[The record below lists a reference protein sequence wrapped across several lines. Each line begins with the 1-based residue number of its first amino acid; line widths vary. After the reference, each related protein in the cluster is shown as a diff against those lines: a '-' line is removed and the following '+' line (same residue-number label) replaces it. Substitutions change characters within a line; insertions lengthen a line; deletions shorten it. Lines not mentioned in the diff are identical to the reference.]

1 MLEPIR
7 KDLEK
12 AVLDLRALVRDP
24 GSSIPLWSWQRWDVQ
39 TANGERVMNLEHPIE
54 KDYEKFLYYQI
65 ESLLQRDSVKS
76 LVTSIEEHAVI
87 REALCLKP
95 NEVRQEVTWDYLLP
109 MTAAVLKREDA
120 GDQIAEAIGKIFAD
134 LDAAVREPMYTVKY
148 FAPLRHFSCTED
160 ELELTDGIYIRR
172 IPNDEMAGHLNAI
185 ATYTNFSDFQEL
197 QFQLEAV
204 EQIKRASPRMGAV
217 SGTFQTLFSEIEEAL
232 RVLKVGAVGSLFY
245 RVQAPG
251 FFGSGQS
258 ATVYSTGVRLYGEK
272 ETFIYKFSKED
283 IPNLINVHKGLKS
296 LRTNARFAIALRR
309 FGGAYTKPMGDDR
322 VLDYW
327 IALEALVLPDGKE
340 GELRTKAA
348 LRLAWLLGTNADRA
362 EIFKNVQKSY
372 NLRSSI
378 AHGTQHHAKPEDVAY
393 LEGLVR
399 QTMLHCLERREVPEP
414 DWLNRLVLNVL

>member
-1 MLEPIR
+1 
-7 KDLEK
+7 
-12 AVLDLRALVRDP
+12 
-24 GSSIPLWSWQRWDVQ
+24 
-39 TANGERVMNLEHPIE
+39 
-54 KDYEKFLYYQI
+54 
-65 ESLLQRDSVKS
+65 
-76 LVTSIEEHAVI
+76 
-87 REALCLKP
+87 
-95 NEVRQEVTWDYLLP
+95 

-134 LDAAVREPMYTVKY
+134 LDATVREPMYTVKY

-172 IPNDEMAGHLNAI
+172 IPDDEMAGHLNAI
-185 ATYTNFSDFQEL
+185 ATHTNFYDFHEL
-197 QFQLEAV
+197 RFQLEAV
-204 EQIKRASPRMGAV
+204 EKIKRASPRMGAM
-217 SGTFQTLFSEIEEAL
+217 SGTFQTLFSEVEEAL
-232 RVLKVGAVGSLFY
+232 RVLKVGAVGTLFY

-251 FFGSGQS
+251 IFGSGQS

-283 IPNLINVHKGLKS
+283 IPHLINVHKGLKS
-296 LRTNARFAIALRR
+296 LRGNARFAIALRR
-309 FGGAYTKPMGDDR
+309 FCGAYTKPMGDDR

-348 LRLAWLLGTNADRA
+348 LRLAWLFGTNANRS
-362 EIFKNVQKSY
+362 EVFKKVQKSY
-372 NLRSSI
+372 DLRSSI
-378 AHGTQHHAKPEDVAY
+378 AHGTQHHTKPEDAAY

-399 QTMLHCLERREVPEP
+399 QTMLHCLELGKVPEP